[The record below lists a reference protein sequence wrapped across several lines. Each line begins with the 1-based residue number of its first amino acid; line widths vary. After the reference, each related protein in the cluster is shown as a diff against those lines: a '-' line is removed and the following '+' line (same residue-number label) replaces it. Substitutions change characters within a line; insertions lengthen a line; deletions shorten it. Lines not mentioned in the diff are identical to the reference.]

1 MHFDMASINVDLHTD
16 DLQTTEC
23 DQPDIVRW
31 ASLTRLTAAAPR
43 SHKFRAAEV
52 GTEDY
57 LHSPTFQRKAAVLCH
72 KRETLPG
79 NNNAPPCL
87 KGQSRGQQPQ

>member
-1 MHFDMASINVDLHTD
+1 MASINVDLHTD

-52 GTEDY
+52 GNEDY

-87 KGQSRGQQPQ
+87 EGQSGGQQPQ

>member
-1 MHFDMASINVDLHTD
+1 MASINVDLHTD

-52 GTEDY
+52 GTED
-57 LHSPTFQRKAAVLCH
+57 
-72 KRETLPG
+72 
-79 NNNAPPCL
+79 
-87 KGQSRGQQPQ
+87 